1 MYSDVNDS
9 LNTSGQGLNSYNL
22 LHNTNSQKE
31 SSKDYL
37 KDTTHSTGEFKSK
50 ILESLSPIEHY
61 FEGRV
66 IKGAKL
72 MYRAS

>member
-22 LHNTNSQKE
+22 LHNANSQKD

-37 KDTTHSTGEFKSK
+37 KDTTHSTG
-50 ILESLSPIEHY
+50 
-61 FEGRV
+61 
-66 IKGAKL
+66 
-72 MYRAS
+72 